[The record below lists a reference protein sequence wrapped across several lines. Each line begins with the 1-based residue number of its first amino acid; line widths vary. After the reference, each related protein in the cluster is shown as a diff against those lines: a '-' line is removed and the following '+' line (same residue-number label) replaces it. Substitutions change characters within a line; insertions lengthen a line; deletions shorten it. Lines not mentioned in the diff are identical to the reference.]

1 MKQFKGITAMI
12 LIGATMLSGTGCLG
26 SGAGARTT
34 YEPSMSSESKTSSE
48 SSESSETVASSESGT
63 SSESSESSEAESSS
77 ETSESSETSSSSEP
91 EKSSKSKSGAKDI
104 SSEDFF
110 FDALKEGAGFSKN
123 ETKVNDKDSTYD
135 GIPVEYVTYGE
146 YFHNSY
152 CYIRYKSA
160 DDALKEFKDVYDSF
174 EEVLGNKDYTGTN
187 KRAMSKDQGYLIM
200 SGKVKKGVAF
210 AGLTFYMDDTEYY
223 GVYYVNKNV
232 YIEVFSLN
240 GDESE
245 KAKVDAVLKK
255 LNLPTP

>member
-34 YEPSMSSESKTSSE
+34 YEPSMSSESNTSSE
-48 SSESSETVASSESGT
+48 TSESSETVASSESGT

-77 ETSESSETSSSSEP
+77 ETSESSETSSEP

-123 ETKVNDKDSTYD
+123 ETKVNDKDTTYD

-174 EEVLGNKDYTGTN
+174 EEVLGNKDYTGSN

-210 AGLTFYMDDTEYY
+210 NGLTFYMDDTEYY